1 MECRPGFRSLVA
13 AVLLVAASS
22 HAATLPTNFSDQLVA
37 SGLNMP
43 TSLAFLPD
51 GRALVTEQNSGA
63 IRMVVGSTVTGALV
77 IVPSL
82 NTDGYERGL
91 LSIAVDPQWPSRP
104 YVYVHHTQ
112 SGSVMRVV
120 RFTGR
125 GTLSGSGST
134 NLTLD
139 SLYQVLTGL
148 PDNADNHN
156 GGSLRFGPD
165 GMLYLSVGDD
175 ANSCSAQ
182 DRTSLRG
189 CVFRMDVRN
198 LPGGAGG
205 PPARSAITPASNPWA
220 GSANSAERLVYAYGL
235 RNPFRFQIDRGSGK
249 LYVGDVGESQWE
261 ELDEVTAG
269 ENEGW
274 PWREGPDSFS
284 SCSGSP
290 GTLDSPI
297 DAYDHG
303 QGVSVIAAGVYRRA
317 FHSTAWPAS
326 YEGDV
331 FYADYFSGMMRRL
344 HNNAGSWQR
353 IGPSGQVSNTPWGT
367 GLNTP
372 VDFQWGPDGHLWW
385 LSQENGQLRRIV
397 GTGSVAVDPPGTPSR
412 LTLGAAPN
420 PARGQVDFGFD
431 LPQAGAIRLS
441 VYDLAGRR
449 VALLADEWREAGR
462 HSLAWNGRDVTGRMV
477 QAGIYV
483 ARLEAHGAAAT
494 TQFARID

>member
-1 MECRPGFRSLVA
+1 MHHRPGSRYLAFVC
-13 AVLLVAASS
+13 LLAASTS
-22 HAATLPTNFSDQLVA
+22 HAATLPNNFSDQLVA

-51 GRALVTEQNSGA
+51 GRALITEQNTGA
-63 IRMVVGSTVTGALV
+63 IRMVVGSTVTGALT
-77 IVPSL
+77 IVPSV
-82 NTDGYERGL
+82 NTNGYERGL
-91 LSIAVDPQWPSRP
+91 LSIAVDPGWPARP

-112 SGSVMRVV
+112 SGSVLRLI

-156 GGSLRFGPD
+156 GGSLRFGTD
-165 GMLYLSVGDD
+165 GKLYFSVGDD
-175 ANSCSAQ
+175 ASSCSAQ

-189 CVFRMDVRN
+189 CVFRLDVST
-198 LPGGAGG
+198 LPGGSGG
-205 PPARSAITPASNPWA
+205 PPSRSQITPSDNPFA
-220 GSANSAERLVYAYGL
+220 GSTNTAERMVFAYGL
-235 RNPFRFQIDRGSGK
+235 RNPFRFQIDRGSGR
-249 LYVGDVGESQWE
+249 LYVGDVGEGQWE
-261 ELDEVTAG
+261 EMDEVTAG

-274 PWREGPDSFS
+274 PWREGPESFT

-303 QGVSVIAAGVYRRA
+303 EGVSVISAGVYRRA
-317 FHSTAWPAS
+317 FHSPAWPAS

-331 FYADYFSGMMRRL
+331 FYADYFTGMMRRL
-344 HNNAGSWQR
+344 HKSSGIWQR
-353 IGPSGQVSNTPWGT
+353 MSPGGQVSDTPWGT
-367 GLNTP
+367 GLTTP

-397 GTGSVAVDPPGTPSR
+397 GTGSVGVEPGTPAR
-412 LTLGAAPN
+412 LALTAAPN
-420 PARGQVDFGFD
+420 PAGGVVELGFD
-431 LPQAGAIRLS
+431 LPAAGSVRIG

-449 VALLADEWREAGR
+449 VAMIADEWRDAGR
-462 HSLAWNGRDVTGRMV
+462 HAVTWDGRRNSGERA
-477 QAGIYV
+477 QAGIYMV
-483 ARLEAHGAAAT
+483 RLEANGEQVT
-494 TQFARID
+494 KRVTRLD